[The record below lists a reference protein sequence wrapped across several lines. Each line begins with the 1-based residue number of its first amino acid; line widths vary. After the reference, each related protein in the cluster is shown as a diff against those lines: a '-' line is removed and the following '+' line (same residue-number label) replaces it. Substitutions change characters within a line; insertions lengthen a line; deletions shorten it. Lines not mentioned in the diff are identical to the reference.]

1 MLNSYGKQL
10 IFLVLT
16 LISISYAHTLKAE
29 DERTENKP
37 SIGKNKIEN
46 SFDPEEK
53 IIRFTIESKNVDE
66 RSYLRGC
73 FRKIE
78 QAQREY
84 PRNKPIKALKGSI
97 RLSITLDYQGN
108 LVKTLILKSSGNS
121 LLDNY
126 VKELVNQS
134 APFSQF
140 PESMS
145 FKAHKAELIMTI
157 DLSNLN

>member
-1 MLNSYGKQL
+1 MLNSYSKQL
-10 IFLVLT
+10 IILVLT

-29 DERTENKP
+29 NQP
-37 SIGKNKIEN
+37 SIGKSKIEN
-46 SFDPEEK
+46 SFSPEEK
-53 IIRFTIESKNVDE
+53 IIRFTIRSKNVDE

-73 FRKIE
+73 FRRIE

-84 PRNKPIKALKGSI
+84 PRNKPIKGLKGSI

-108 LVKTLILKSSGNS
+108 LINTQTLKSSGNY

-126 VKELVNQS
+126 VNELVNRS

-140 PESMS
+140 PESMYL
-145 FKAHKAELIMTI
+145 KAHKAELIMTI